1 MNLISGLIRALHITQ
16 VLTIDKQI
24 SIKRPHQINFTDGD
38 SQQKNGA
45 SEQKKYFLILISPKK
60 EASEEATNIYPLSCL
75 ADLFKFAPT

>member
-16 VLTIDKQI
+16 VLAIDKHI

-45 SEQKKYFLILISPKK
+45 SEQKKIFFNFDFPQKRSKRRK
-60 EASEEATNIYPLSCL
+60 
-75 ADLFKFAPT
+75 